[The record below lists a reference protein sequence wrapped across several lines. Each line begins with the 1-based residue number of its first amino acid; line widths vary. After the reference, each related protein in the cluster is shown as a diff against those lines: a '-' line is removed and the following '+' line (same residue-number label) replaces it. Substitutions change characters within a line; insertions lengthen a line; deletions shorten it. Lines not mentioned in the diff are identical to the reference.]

1 MTRAADDGPID
12 AQCGWEGRKG
22 RYSYIRNVKISGIK
36 MESTRHRRRSVMK
49 FRALMGPTRES
60 IVEKRGLDQM
70 GIADRIGALRLE
82 SGRSEHELANELG
95 LTVDGYCDL
104 EQQDSELESV
114 LSIAQALKLAN
125 LLGTNVL
132 GLLGEAE
139 QPLKVP
145 IARVRSAL
153 AAHLGSS
160 AEAKEALEDEID
172 WNVGPFLEGSDEWMS
187 VYTIEFIKK
196 LAMAI
201 QVDWQIVL
209 AGISNG

>member
-1 MTRAADDGPID
+1 MGEKDGL
-12 AQCGWEGRKG
+12 E
-22 RYSYIRNVKISGIK
+22 
-36 MESTRHRRRSVMK
+36 
-49 FRALMGPTRES
+49 
-60 IVEKRGLDQM
+60 QM

-82 SGRSEHELANELG
+82 SGRSELELANELG

-104 EQQDSELESV
+104 EQQDSEVESV
-114 LSIAQALKLAN
+114 LSIAQALQLAK
-125 LLGTNVL
+125 LLGTNLL

-160 AEAKEALEDEID
+160 AEAKEALQDAID
-172 WNVGPFLEGSDEWMS
+172 WDVGPFLEGSGEWTS

-201 QVDWQIVL
+201 EVDWQIVL
-209 AGISNG
+209 AGVSNEDVPPGGGAL

>member
-1 MTRAADDGPID
+1 
-12 AQCGWEGRKG
+12 
-22 RYSYIRNVKISGIK
+22 
-36 MESTRHRRRSVMK
+36 
-49 FRALMGPTRES
+49 MG
-60 IVEKRGLDQM
+60 EKDGLDQM

-82 SGRSEHELANELG
+82 SGRSELELANELG

-114 LSIAQALKLAN
+114 LSIAQALKLAQ
-125 LLGTNVL
+125 LLGTNLL

-172 WNVGPFLEGSDEWMS
+172 WDVGPFLEGSGEWTS

-201 QVDWQIVL
+201 EVDWQIVL
-209 AGISNG
+209 AGVSNEDVPPGGGAL

>member
-1 MTRAADDGPID
+1 M
-12 AQCGWEGRKG
+12 
-22 RYSYIRNVKISGIK
+22 
-36 MESTRHRRRSVMK
+36 
-49 FRALMGPTRES
+49 
-60 IVEKRGLDQM
+60 VENDRLDQM

-82 SGRSEHELANELG
+82 SGRSELELANELG

-114 LSIAQALKLAN
+114 LSIAQALKLAQ
-125 LLGTNVL
+125 LLGTNLL

-160 AEAKEALEDEID
+160 AEAREALEDEID
-172 WNVGPFLEGSDEWMS
+172 WDVGPFLEGSGEWMS

-201 QVDWQIVL
+201 EVDWQIVL
-209 AGISNG
+209 AGCND

>member
-1 MTRAADDGPID
+1 MV
-12 AQCGWEGRKG
+12 E
-22 RYSYIRNVKISGIK
+22 IR
-36 MESTRHRRRSVMK
+36 E
-49 FRALMGPTRES
+49 LE
-60 IVEKRGLDQM
+60 QM

-82 SGRSEHELANELG
+82 SGRSELELAKELG

-114 LSIAQALKLAN
+114 LSIAQALKLAQ
-125 LLGTNVL
+125 LLGSNVL

-139 QPLKVP
+139 QPSKVP

-153 AAHLGSS
+153 AAYLGSS
-160 AEAKEALEDEID
+160 AEAKEVMEDELD
-172 WNVGPFLEGSDEWMS
+172 WDLGPFLEGRDEWLS

-201 QVDWQIVL
+201 EVDWQVVL

>member
-1 MTRAADDGPID
+1 MM
-12 AQCGWEGRKG
+12 QSGRFF
-22 RYSYIRNVKISGIK
+22 IS
-36 MESTRHRRRSVMK
+36 SVRQSAYWK
-49 FRALMGPTRES
+49 VAEVEFRALMGPTGDCM
-60 IVEKRGLDQM
+60 VEIRDLEQM

-82 SGRSEHELANELG
+82 SRRSELELAKELG
-95 LTVDGYCDL
+95 LTVDGYCNL

-114 LSIAQALKLAN
+114 LSIAQALKLAQ
-125 LLGTNVL
+125 LLGTDLL
-132 GLLGEAE
+132 GLLGETE

-160 AEAKEALEDEID
+160 AEAKETLEDELD
-172 WNVGPFLEGSDEWMS
+172 WDLGPFLEGRDEWPS

-196 LAMAI
+196 LAIAI
-201 QVDWQIVL
+201 EVDWPVVL

>member
-1 MTRAADDGPID
+1 M
-12 AQCGWEGRKG
+12 
-22 RYSYIRNVKISGIK
+22 
-36 MESTRHRRRSVMK
+36 
-49 FRALMGPTRES
+49 
-60 IVEKRGLDQM
+60 VEKDGLDQM

-82 SGRSEHELANELG
+82 SGRSELELANELG

-114 LSIAQALKLAN
+114 LSIAQALKLAQ
-125 LLGTNVL
+125 LLGTNL
-132 GLLGEAE
+132 LALLGETE

-160 AEAKEALEDEID
+160 AEAKEALEDQID
-172 WNVGPFLEGSDEWMS
+172 WDVGPFIEGSEEWTS

-196 LAMAI
+196 LSMAI
-201 QVDWQIVL
+201 EVDWQVVL
-209 AGISNG
+209 AGVSNQDVSPVAGISE

>member
-1 MTRAADDGPID
+1 
-12 AQCGWEGRKG
+12 
-22 RYSYIRNVKISGIK
+22 
-36 MESTRHRRRSVMK
+36 
-49 FRALMGPTRES
+49 MG
-60 IVEKRGLDQM
+60 EKDGLDQM

-82 SGRSEHELANELG
+82 SGRSELELANELG

-114 LSIAQALKLAN
+114 LSIAQALKLAQ
-125 LLGTNVL
+125 LLGTNL
-132 GLLGEAE
+132 LALLGETE

-160 AEAKEALEDEID
+160 AEAKEALEDQID
-172 WNVGPFLEGSDEWMS
+172 WDVGPFIEGSEEWTS

-196 LAMAI
+196 LSMAI
-201 QVDWQIVL
+201 EVDWQVVL
-209 AGISNG
+209 AGVSKDVPPVARLSE

>member
-1 MTRAADDGPID
+1 
-12 AQCGWEGRKG
+12 
-22 RYSYIRNVKISGIK
+22 
-36 MESTRHRRRSVMK
+36 
-49 FRALMGPTRES
+49 MG
-60 IVEKRGLDQM
+60 EKDGLDQM
-70 GIADRIGALRLE
+70 GTADRIGALRLE
-82 SGRSEHELANELG
+82 SGLSELELANELG

-114 LSIAQALKLAN
+114 LSIAQALKLAQ
-125 LLGTNVL
+125 LLGTNLL

-153 AAHLGSS
+153 AAQLGSS

-172 WNVGPFLEGSDEWMS
+172 WDVGPFLEGSDQWTS

-201 QVDWQIVL
+201 EVDWQIVL
-209 AGISNG
+209 AGVSNQDVPPVAGISE

>member
-1 MTRAADDGPID
+1 M
-12 AQCGWEGRKG
+12 
-22 RYSYIRNVKISGIK
+22 
-36 MESTRHRRRSVMK
+36 
-49 FRALMGPTRES
+49 
-60 IVEKRGLDQM
+60 VENDRLDQM

-82 SGRSEHELANELG
+82 SGRSELELANELG

-114 LSIAQALKLAN
+114 LSIAQALKLAQ
-125 LLGTNVL
+125 LLGTNLL

-160 AEAKEALEDEID
+160 AEAKERLEDEID
-172 WNVGPFLEGSDEWMS
+172 WDVGPFLEGSGEWTS

-201 QVDWQIVL
+201 EVDWQIVL
-209 AGISNG
+209 AGVSNQDVPPAAGISE

>member
-1 MTRAADDGPID
+1 M
-12 AQCGWEGRKG
+12 
-22 RYSYIRNVKISGIK
+22 
-36 MESTRHRRRSVMK
+36 
-49 FRALMGPTRES
+49 
-60 IVEKRGLDQM
+60 VEKDGLDQM

-82 SGRSEHELANELG
+82 SGRSELELANELG

-114 LSIAQALKLAN
+114 LSIAQALKLAQ
-125 LLGTNVL
+125 LLGTNL
-132 GLLGEAE
+132 LALLGETE

-160 AEAKEALEDEID
+160 AEAKEALEDQID
-172 WNVGPFLEGSDEWMS
+172 WDVGPFIEGSEEWTS

-196 LAMAI
+196 LSMAI
-201 QVDWQIVL
+201 EVDWQVVL
-209 AGISNG
+209 AGVSNQDVPPVAGISK

>member
-1 MTRAADDGPID
+1 MVGLVLTMP
-12 AQCGWEGRKG
+12 WKG
-22 RYSYIRNVKISGIK
+22 LPVPGTAILTG
-36 MESTRHRRRSVMK
+36 RRRIQHS
-49 FRALMGPTRES
+49 FERIDSGPTGDG

-82 SGRSEHELANELG
+82 SGRSELELANELG

-104 EQQDSELESV
+104 EQQYSELESV
-114 LSIAQALKLAN
+114 LSIAQALKLAK
-125 LLGTNVL
+125 LLGTDLL

-153 AAHLGSS
+153 VAHLGSS
-160 AEAKEALEDEID
+160 AEAKEAMEDEID
-172 WNVGPFLEGSDEWMS
+172 WDLGPFLEGSGEWTS

-201 QVDWQIVL
+201 EVDWQVVL

>member
-1 MTRAADDGPID
+1 M
-12 AQCGWEGRKG
+12 
-22 RYSYIRNVKISGIK
+22 
-36 MESTRHRRRSVMK
+36 
-49 FRALMGPTRES
+49 
-60 IVEKRGLDQM
+60 VEKRGLEQV

-82 SGRSEHELANELG
+82 SGRSELELARELG

-114 LSIAQALKLAN
+114 LSIAQASKLAQ

-132 GLLGEAE
+132 GLLGETE

-160 AEAKEALEDEID
+160 AEAKEAMEDQID
-172 WNVGPFLEGSDEWMS
+172 WDLGPFLEGRDEWLT

-196 LAMAI
+196 LAIAI
-201 QVDWQIVL
+201 EVDWQVIL
-209 AGISNG
+209 AGISSG

>member
-1 MTRAADDGPID
+1 VLKTADRRDPPALGAAWWAKCSPCRCVRTGFAAWNAGDG
-12 AQCGWEGRKG
+12 EEFNSLLNELLR
-22 RYSYIRNVKISGIK
+22 
-36 MESTRHRRRSVMK
+36 
-49 FRALMGPTRES
+49 GPTGDG

-82 SGRSEHELANELG
+82 SGRSELELANELG

-114 LSIAQALKLAN
+114 LSIAQALKLAK

-153 AAHLGSS
+153 VAHLGSS
-160 AEAKEALEDEID
+160 AEAKEAMEDEID
-172 WNVGPFLEGSDEWMS
+172 WDLGPFLEGTDEWTS

-196 LAMAI
+196 LAIAI
-201 QVDWQIVL
+201 EVDWQVVL

>member
-1 MTRAADDGPID
+1 
-12 AQCGWEGRKG
+12 
-22 RYSYIRNVKISGIK
+22 
-36 MESTRHRRRSVMK
+36 
-49 FRALMGPTRES
+49 
-60 IVEKRGLDQM
+60 M

-82 SGRSEHELANELG
+82 SGRSELELANELG

-104 EQQDSELESV
+104 EQQDSELESI
-114 LSIAQALKLAN
+114 LSIAQALKLAK

-153 AAHLGSS
+153 VAHLGSS
-160 AEAKEALEDEID
+160 AEAKEALEDEM
-172 WNVGPFLEGSDEWMS
+172 GPFLEGTDEWTS

-201 QVDWQIVL
+201 EVDWQVVL